1 MSEEA
6 RRIGARMRE
15 LREALPDSPSQ
26 AAMAAQLP
34 GNVQGAEWS
43 RWETGR
49 HRPHSDTLDAIAT
62 LLGTTPADLMLGAT
76 ADRVEQPPPS
86 GSPLDALSA
95 PLAQADLADRLDRI
109 EAALAL
115 LLADRGLQ
123 ADDPPSE
130 QGRPRRDGS

>member
-1 MSEEA
+1 
-6 RRIGARMRE
+6 MRE

-86 GSPLDALSA
+86 GSPLDVLSA
-95 PLAQADLADRLDRI
+95 PLAQADLDDRLRWI
-109 EAALAL
+109 EEALHL
-115 LLADRGLQ
+115 LLVEHDLELDA
-123 ADDPPSE
+123 PPSE
-130 QGRPRRDGS
+130 QAPQRRDGS